1 MPANILPIV
10 IGVAVA
16 ALILGAI
23 VGYAASLLEGRLNK
37 TLDESRE
44 VTDPTDP
51 NYKEPEPVVVG
62 HDILKVNIDAAL
74 KLHLILD
81 GVELEP
87 DGLTAEQRARL
98 VNVIVQIRPWIDGK
112 IVPSA
117 EPLLPIVASPE
128 PKISALSTLSTP
140 QAAQST
146 PATPHVR
153 INPLQGFRSLVESEV
168 KKPEPLLQNNIIS
181 LIDEVLQKKLE
192 TSPLIDKKIRIEAG
206 PTGEVIVYV
215 GSARYIGVD
224 NVPDPAVQNI
234 IQDAIAEWNAK

>member
-1 MPANILPIV
+1 MPANILPII

-44 VTDPTDP
+44 VTDPNDP

-87 DGLTAEQRARL
+87 DGLVAEQRARL

-117 EPLLPIVASPE
+117 EPLLPVVASPE

-140 QAAQST
+140 QST

-192 TSPLIDKKIRIEAG
+192 SSSLIDKKIRIEAG

-224 NVPDPAVQNI
+224 NVPDSAIQRI